1 MLGFVPQPNLQTS
14 LYPINLYKKMRISSV
29 LSLLRKVVETYINF
43 SG

>member
-29 LSLLRKVVETYINF
+29 VFAQK
-43 SG
+43 SGGNLY